1 MELPLD
7 FKLTKILVLSFN
19 NLADIA
25 GSAIV
30 SFSLLRMKELMSLV
44 AFFMDGVLVE
54 GEEIME
60 RDLTTIIVGF

>member
-1 MELPLD
+1 M
-7 FKLTKILVLSFN
+7 VLSFN

-54 GEEIME
+54 GEAGNNGAWF
-60 RDLTTIIVGF
+60 DNNHGF